1 MLMITHSAL
10 LIICN
15 WLVILLITTSATAL
29 MTMTMTMT
37 TPATHLIYPPS
48 PQLAPQLFFATQK
61 SNPVSSSLK
70 SNAIIIIIWW
80 RNTNTCPTPPAP
92 LHGWS
97 PCFPR
102 NPAQCDHQC
111 DHDHLE
117 KLDWNI
123 FYHKMQNLE
132 GSFLE
137 YSAFIVAKGVAL
149 RRHSHLSLEQSISEE
164 GGF

>member
-1 MLMITHSAL
+1 MRVIEKPSHSWRPPPSRQFHTLPL
-10 LIICN
+10 LSRSFLK
-15 WLVILLITTSATAL
+15 LVDNADDHPLCPPNHFRLVGDLIDNHLRHRPHDHHNYHDNHS
-29 MTMTMTMT
+29 
-37 TPATHLIYPPS
+37 ATHLIYPPS

-117 KLDWNI
+117 KLDLN
-123 FYHKMQNLE
+123 FFDH
-132 GSFLE
+132 
-137 YSAFIVAKGVAL
+137 
-149 RRHSHLSLEQSISEE
+149 
-164 GGF
+164 